1 MTYLHVGG
9 IYTKDEW
16 EVNRSDIEI
25 IREIGHGLFGKVFYG
40 RGRDVSRRTPFTP
53 NHTSSQVLSQ
63 CGLRFGDCAVK
74 IVSDTASVY
83 DRYVFLQVL
92 LT

>member
-1 MTYLHVGG
+1 MNYLCAGG

-40 RGRDVSRRTPFTP
+40 KGRDVSERKVFQS
-53 NHTSSQVLSQ
+53 NHNSLQILSQ
-63 CGLRFGDCAVK
+63 CGMRFGECAVK

-83 DRYVFLQVL
+83 DRYVFLQV
-92 LT
+92 TRK